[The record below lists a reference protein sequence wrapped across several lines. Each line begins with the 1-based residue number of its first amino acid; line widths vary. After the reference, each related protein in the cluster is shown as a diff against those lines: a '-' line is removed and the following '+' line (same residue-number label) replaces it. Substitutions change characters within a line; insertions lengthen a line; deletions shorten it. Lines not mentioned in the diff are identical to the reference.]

1 MKGLIALPVAVLM
14 GVSFQASALCLN
26 VSESFSGVIAP
37 GIEET
42 AHGPFTIT
50 SSNGCSGANIDA
62 LVSPGGAGRAPMIS
76 IERESG
82 GGWSKV
88 ATSIGSS
95 VSYVGSYGTYRVR
108 LENTV
113 AASKAYSGNVRYG
126 R

>member
-1 MKGLIALPVAVLM
+1 
-14 GVSFQASALCLN
+14 
-26 VSESFSGVIAP
+26 
-37 GIEET
+37 
-42 AHGPFTIT
+42 
-50 SSNGCSGANIDA
+50 
-62 LVSPGGAGRAPMIS
+62 MIS